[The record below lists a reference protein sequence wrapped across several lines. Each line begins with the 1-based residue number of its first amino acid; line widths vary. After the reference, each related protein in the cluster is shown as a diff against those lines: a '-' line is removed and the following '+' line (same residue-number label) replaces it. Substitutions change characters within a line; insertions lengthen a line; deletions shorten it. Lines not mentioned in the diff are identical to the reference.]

1 MTLDLLKARL
11 PDYARDLKINL
22 AIVTDTAT
30 SLTPAQHWGT
40 AVAAALAAR
49 NAEVIAAVTAG
60 AAGHLDPAGLRAAR
74 GAASVM
80 AMNNVYY
87 RFVHMVGDGSDYAA
101 LPARLR
107 MQLIGN
113 PGVDALAFELWCLAA
128 SAVTG
133 CGACVAAH
141 DRTVRQHGASAAQV
155 QDAVRIAAVVHAL
168 AATLDG
174 VAATAPAE
182 DQPVTAG

>member
-1 MTLDLLKARL
+1 MTLDAIKDRL

-22 AIVTDTAT
+22 GIVTGTT
-30 SLTPAQHWGT
+30 SLTPQQHWGT
-40 AVAAALAAR
+40 AVAAALATR
-49 NAEVIAAVTAG
+49 HAEVIAAITAA
-60 AAGHLDPAGLRAAR
+60 AAGHLDAAALRAAR
-74 GAASVM
+74 GASSVM

-87 RFVHMVGDGSDYAA
+87 RFLHFVGDGSDYHT

-113 PGVDALAFELWCLAA
+113 PGVDALDFELWCLAA

-133 CGACVAAH
+133 CGACVASH
-141 DRTVRQHGASAAQV
+141 NQVVRAKGATAPQV

-168 AATLDG
+168 AVTLDG
-174 VAATAPAE
+174 VAATAA
-182 DQPVTAG
+182 

>member
-1 MTLDLLKARL
+1 MSLDALKERL

-22 AIVTDTAT
+22 GVITGAS
-30 SLTPAQHWGT
+30 SLTPRQHWGAAIT
-40 AVAAALAAR
+40 AAAAP
-49 NAEVIAAVTAG
+49 
-60 AAGHLDPAGLRAAR
+60 HLDDVALRAAR

-87 RFVHMVGDGSDYAA
+87 RFLHFVGEGNDYQA

-113 PGVDALAFELWCLAA
+113 PGVDALDFELWCLAA

-133 CGACVAAH
+133 CGACVVSH
-141 DRTVRQHGASAAQV
+141 DKVVRQKGATAPQV

-168 AATLDG
+168 AATLG
-174 VAATAPAE
+174 GLAAAA
-182 DQPVTAG
+182 

>member
-1 MTLDLLKARL
+1 MTTIDQLKERL

-22 AIVTDTAT
+22 GVITNPS
-30 SLTPAQHWGT
+30 SLTPQQHWGT
-40 AVAAALAAR
+40 AVAAALATR
-49 NAEVIAAVTAG
+49 QPEVIAAITA
-60 AAGHLDPAGLRAAR
+60 AATEQIDAAALRAAR

-87 RFVHMVGDGSDYAA
+87 RFLHFVGDGNDYQA

-107 MQLIGN
+107 MQMIGN
-113 PGVDALAFELWCLAA
+113 PGVDPLDFELWCLAA

-133 CGACVAAH
+133 CGACVVAH
-141 DRTVRQHGASAAQV
+141 DKVVRDKGAQAQHV

-174 VAATAPAE
+174 LTASA
-182 DQPVTAG
+182 